1 MDKKLCWGHLSEA
14 GEYLKDESPV
24 SSLVSYIMLQS
35 QLEVGL
41 SEGYLQA

>member
-24 SSLVSYIMLQS
+24 SSLVLYRMLQS
-35 QLEVGL
+35 QLDVGL
-41 SEGYLQA
+41 SKGYLQA